1 MKKIYFC
8 LYMVSTALIGGCNY
22 ASKTPGYSGNDIHGA
37 AEITRD
43 KQTKAATLNV
53 HQDGAWKL
61 YAGPTVEKIDLSK
74 PVLEGDQA
82 GSYDIPVR
90 DSVRSYFQFATKAG
104 AAVLAE
110 RHLPMTGGY
119 NFRDL
124 GGYKTQNGSYV
135 KWGKVFRSDD
145 LHKLTEADIAYLDA
159 IPIRSIVDFRS
170 AQEIENAP
178 DCYPEAAKEYAL
190 SISPGNLS
198 DVAGVLEM
206 SSQTADSSMRAV
218 NRMLVTDPAAVG
230 HYRDYFV
237 LLQNESTIP
246 LMFHCTA
253 GKDRTGMAAALFLH
267 ALGVDRETILADYLA
282 SNRYLGDKYASLLAQ
297 YPALEPLLT
306 VRREYLESGLDEIE
320 SQYGSI
326 DEYLT
331 ETLHVDLKKMRDMYL
346 DKPL

>member
-1 MKKIYFC
+1 MKNIHLC
-8 LYMVSTALIGGCNY
+8 LYMISTALIGGCTY
-22 ASKTPGYSGNDIHGA
+22 SSKTPGYSGNDITGA

-43 KQTKAATLNV
+43 KQTKAASLHV
-53 HQDGAWKL
+53 QHDGAWKL
-61 YAGPTVEKIDLSK
+61 YAGPSVDLIDFSK
-74 PVLEGDQA
+74 PLLEGEHA
-82 GSYDIPVR
+82 GHYAIPVT
-90 DSVRSYFQFATKAG
+90 DSVRSYFQLTTDG
-104 AAVLAE
+104 GTSLLAE

-124 GGYKTQNGSYV
+124 GGYKTQDGNYV

-178 DCYPEAAKEYAL
+178 DCYPETAKDYAL

-206 SSQTADSSMRAV
+206 SAQTADSSMRAV
-218 NRMLVTDPAAVG
+218 NRMLVTDPAAVAR
-230 HYRDYFV
+230 YRDYFV

-253 GKDRTGMAAALFLH
+253 GKDRTGMAAALFLY
-267 ALGVDRETILADYLA
+267 ALGVDRETILEDYLA
-282 SNRYLGDKYASLLAQ
+282 SNRYLGDKYAALLNQ
-297 YPALEPLLT
+297 YPALGPLLT

-320 SQYGSI
+320 SEYGSI

-331 ETLHVDLKKMRDMYL
+331 ETLNVDLKKMRDMYL
-346 DKPL
+346 DRPL